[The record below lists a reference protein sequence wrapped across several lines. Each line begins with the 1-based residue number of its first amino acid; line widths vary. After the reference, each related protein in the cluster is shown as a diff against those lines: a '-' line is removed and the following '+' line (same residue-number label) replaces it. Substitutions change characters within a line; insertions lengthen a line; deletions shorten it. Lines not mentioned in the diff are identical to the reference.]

1 MRREACQACG
11 SSQPLGW
18 MRSVGNKLLCDACTS
33 KLRTQYKN
41 LRIFKLIDPTV
52 CSGCERDNGDTEYQ
66 LISGRPY
73 CTLCRE
79 KLYNRPIPQWLKL
92 ALVGLLVLLA
102 GALMNSKRYW
112 KAGASL
118 VRGERLMKSH
128 KFKEAAAPLAGVLKV
143 SPDNEEATLLLAKA
157 DIMSGNPFEANKLL
171 SNHNGGKFEKGSLA
185 DEVFAQMNRVDS
197 AFEKAESARKLEDQ
211 GKWTEAARAMRDAAN
226 IYPQFPPFDLEAESD
241 EGAGAFEKKDYDR
254 FLSVAEASE
263 KEHPDMPV
271 MASMVASALAC
282 KYAVTGDAAFRQKS
296 EQALARARQL
306 TPADPR
312 AQAATKEYEERIR
325 YRLNSQKII
334 DTDEYNRR
342 FRKGA
347 KTH

>member
-18 MRSVGNKLLCDACTS
+18 MRSVGNKLLCDACTR
-33 KLRTQYKN
+33 KLRTQNRK
-41 LRIFKLIDPTV
+41 LRVFKLIDPTV

-79 KLYNRPIPQWLKL
+79 KLYNRPFPQWLKL

-118 VRGERLMKSH
+118 VRGERLVKAH
-128 KFKEAAAPLAGVLKV
+128 KFKEAVAPLGRVLKV
-143 SPDNEEATLLLAKA
+143 SPENEEATLLLAKA
-157 DIMSGNPFEANKLL
+157 DIMSGKPVEANKLL
-171 SNHNGGKFEKGSLA
+171 TRHNGGHFEGSPLA
-185 DEVFAQMNRVDS
+185 NDVSTLMDKVDS
-197 AFEKAESARKLEDQ
+197 AFDKANSGQKLEHQ
-211 GKWTEAARAMRDAAN
+211 GKWSEAAEAMRDAEN
-226 IYPQFPPFDLEAESD
+226 IYPQFPIFDLEAESD
-241 EGAGAFEKKDYDR
+241 EGADAFEKKDYDR
-254 FLSVAEASE
+254 LLSVAEDLE
-263 KEHPDMPV
+263 KKHPEVPV
-271 MASMVASALAC
+271 AASMLASALAC
-282 KYAVTGDAAFRQKS
+282 KYAVTGDSAFRQKS
-296 EQALARARQL
+296 ERALARARKL
-306 TPADPR
+306 TPADPE

-325 YRLNSQKII
+325 YRLNSREII